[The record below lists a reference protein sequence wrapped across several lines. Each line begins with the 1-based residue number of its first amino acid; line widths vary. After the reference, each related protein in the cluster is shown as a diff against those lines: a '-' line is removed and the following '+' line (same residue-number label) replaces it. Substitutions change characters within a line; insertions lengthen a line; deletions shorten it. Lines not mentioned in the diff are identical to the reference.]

1 MLVVR
6 TKVVKTDG
14 MIKIVGRIMAPSSL
28 RALWPPYLT
37 VPAKDGL
44 SSRGLNLAD
53 TAHGGRGGGRGGTA
67 TTTCGAMAISGPRGI
82 KVGNGTPT
90 WGWIVG

>member
-53 TAHGGRGGGRGGTA
+53 TAHGGREGRGELQLQPVA
-67 TTTCGAMAISGPRGI
+67 QWLFLARGA
-82 KVGNGTPT
+82 
-90 WGWIVG
+90 

>member
-53 TAHGGRGGGRGGTA
+53 TAHGGRGVEGGNCNYNLWRNGYFWPAGHKGG
-67 TTTCGAMAISGPRGI
+67 
-82 KVGNGTPT
+82 
-90 WGWIVG
+90 

>member
-53 TAHGGRGGGRGGTA
+53 TAHGGRGGGGG
-67 TTTCGAMAISGPRGI
+67 
-82 KVGNGTPT
+82 GNCNYNLWRNGYFWPA
-90 WGWIVG
+90 GHKGG

>member
-1 MLVVR
+1 MSVVR
-6 TKVVKTDG
+6 TKVVKNDG

-53 TAHGGRGGGRGGTA
+53 TAHGGRGGELQLQPVAQWLFLARGA
-67 TTTCGAMAISGPRGI
+67 
-82 KVGNGTPT
+82 
-90 WGWIVG
+90 

>member
-28 RALWPPYLT
+28 RALWPPHLT

-53 TAHGGRGGGRGGTA
+53 TAHGGRGEELQLQPVAQWLFLARGA
-67 TTTCGAMAISGPRGI
+67 
-82 KVGNGTPT
+82 
-90 WGWIVG
+90 

>member
-53 TAHGGRGGGRGGTA
+53 TANGGRGGRVELQLQPVAQWLFLARGA
-67 TTTCGAMAISGPRGI
+67 
-82 KVGNGTPT
+82 
-90 WGWIVG
+90 

>member
-53 TAHGGRGGGRGGTA
+53 TAHGGRGEGGGGELQLQPVAQWLFLARGA
-67 TTTCGAMAISGPRGI
+67 
-82 KVGNGTPT
+82 
-90 WGWIVG
+90 

>member
-6 TKVVKTDG
+6 RKVVKTDG

-53 TAHGGRGGGRGGTA
+53 TAHGGRGRGGRGELQLQPVA
-67 TTTCGAMAISGPRGI
+67 QWLFLARGA
-82 KVGNGTPT
+82 
-90 WGWIVG
+90 

>member
-53 TAHGGRGGGRGGTA
+53 TAHGGRGGELQLQPVAQWLFLARGA
-67 TTTCGAMAISGPRGI
+67 
-82 KVGNGTPT
+82 
-90 WGWIVG
+90 